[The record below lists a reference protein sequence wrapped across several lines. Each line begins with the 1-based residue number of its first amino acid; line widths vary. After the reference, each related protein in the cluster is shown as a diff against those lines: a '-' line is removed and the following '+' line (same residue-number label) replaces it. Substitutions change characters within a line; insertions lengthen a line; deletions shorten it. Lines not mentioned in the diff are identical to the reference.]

1 MVGIKIIDVKE
12 VNEELVEELLEDADH
27 ENTDNPCT
35 EMPEEAVKGLLS
47 AFEDV
52 KKGDYIKV
60 IDDDADHESKDD
72 NNVKEDVE

>member
-12 VNEELVEELLEDADH
+12 VDEELVEELLEDTDH

-60 IDDDADHESKDD
+60 IDDDTLHENDG
-72 NNVKEDVE
+72 VKNGA

>member
-12 VNEELVEELLEDADH
+12 VDEELVEELLEDTDH
-27 ENTDNPCT
+27 EKTDNPST

-60 IDDDADHESKDD
+60 IDDDTLHEKKGVKDGS
-72 NNVKEDVE
+72 